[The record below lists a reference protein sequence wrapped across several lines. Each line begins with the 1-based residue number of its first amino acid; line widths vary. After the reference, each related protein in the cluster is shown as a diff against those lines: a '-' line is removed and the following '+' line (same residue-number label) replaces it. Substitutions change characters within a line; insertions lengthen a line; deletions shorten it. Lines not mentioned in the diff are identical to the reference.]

1 MLINTTHTA
10 FRKLRFFVLFFMF
23 VLVAQA
29 QNFKIHKVK
38 SGETISDIAKQYML
52 APSDILRYNG
62 DVRPDSKLVEGQSI
76 LIPTPEVRETVKDT
90 LVLSGHIVD
99 YKYHTV
105 GENETLFS
113 LSKQYHSQVEA
124 IVKLNNV
131 EGFNIKLGQ
140 ILIIPIMAD
149 PNAEQR
155 IDTLKYTYYEV
166 QPKQGKWRV
175 AYDHGITIDE
185 LERLNPN
192 IKNVELQI
200 GQKLVVPRFITA
212 DKTTPAKDEDNYI
225 YYEVLPQET
234 MYSLS
239 KRFGISIDEMIAL
252 NPVLKDGLKSGQTI
266 RFPRNPSQLHIVN
279 PDEKMD
285 EKSDGESDESLTT
298 VVDDGQQTGEKDQPI
313 DTIIN
318 RQPIQ
323 VNLLD
328 SLRLDKMY
336 KIAIMLPFNIQ
347 DPKVLGSLDEQTKCK
362 LLNKQKILDYYSGIK
377 LAIDSLKSLGMNIR
391 YDVFDTKASPF
402 VVGKILETTDL
413 SDYNFVIGPV
423 KKDNIEKVAHYLELD
438 NTPIAVHN
446 YKGANKYRNL
456 IVTTGSNEDATQHML
471 QYVKEQSVD
480 QSVSIVFTPDKQQQ
494 ADTIAKL
501 LGGKVALIKGK
512 ETKKGYSINAEEV
525 EKKLVAG
532 KKNMV
537 ILITDDD
544 SFTFSVLSTLNS
556 LRDKKKVSLFTLKD
570 KRFYEDDANDRMNQY
585 LSNLDYHFPAKMLRM
600 IDKKFGKT
608 YQSRY
613 NVLPSFTAI
622 NGFDTAFDLL
632 VRAGNAD
639 NLFEGLQKIGRTHQT
654 SKVYLYSHTPDA
666 GFHNQASVV
675 LRINPVLE
683 LEMVE

>member
-1 MLINTTHTA
+1 
-10 FRKLRFFVLFFMF
+10 
-23 VLVAQA
+23 
-29 QNFKIHKVK
+29 
-38 SGETISDIAKQYML
+38 
-52 APSDILRYNG
+52 
-62 DVRPDSKLVEGQSI
+62 
-76 LIPTPEVRETVKDT
+76 
-90 LVLSGHIVD
+90 
-99 YKYHTV
+99 
-105 GENETLFS
+105 
-113 LSKQYHSQVEA
+113 
-124 IVKLNNV
+124 
-131 EGFNIKLGQ
+131 
-140 ILIIPIMAD
+140 
-149 PNAEQR
+149 
-155 IDTLKYTYYEV
+155 
-166 QPKQGKWRV
+166 
-175 AYDHGITIDE
+175 
-185 LERLNPN
+185 
-192 IKNVELQI
+192 
-200 GQKLVVPRFITA
+200 
-212 DKTTPAKDEDNYI
+212 
-225 YYEVLPQET
+225 

-252 NPVLKDGLKSGQTI
+252 NPVLKDGLKAGQTI
-266 RFPRNPSQLHIVN
+266 RFPRNPSQVHIVN
-279 PDEKMD
+279 PDEKTD
-285 EKSDGESDESLTT
+285 DKSDGESDESLTT
-298 VVDDGQQTGEKDQPI
+298 VDDDRQHTEEKNHPI

-347 DPKVLGSLDEQTKCK
+347 DPKVLSNLDEQTKCK

-377 LAIDSLKSLGMNIR
+377 LAIDSLKSLGMNIQ

-446 YKGANKYRNL
+446 YKGNNKYRNL
-456 IVTTGSNEDATQHML
+456 IVTSGSDVDISQHML
-471 QYVKEQSVD
+471 QYIKEQSAN
-480 QSVSIVFTPDKQQQ
+480 QSVSIIFTPDKQQK

-512 ETKKGYSINAEEV
+512 ETKKGYSIKADEIA
-525 EKKLVAG
+525 KRLLPG

-556 LRDKKKVSLFTLKD
+556 LRDKNKVSLFTLDD

-585 LSNLDYHFPAKMLRM
+585 LSNLDYHFPSKMLRM
-600 IDKKFGKT
+600 IDKRFGKV
-608 YQSRY
+608 YQSKY
-613 NVLPSFTAI
+613 NMLPSFTAI

-654 SKVYLYSHTPDA
+654 SKVYLYRHTPDS